1 MQSLDSIEVKIR
13 RLLDSR
19 GILVMGISPVVPLP
33 AVPERFSPQALL
45 KQARSVICYAVPM
58 PKGIV
63 FADSNDLDL
72 YWRFSNTAYRSLDA
86 ASNQLC
92 LMLEEAGALAVPI
105 YGCFPW
111 KLVDN
116 EFWGLLPLVYWAEQA
131 GLGKLTKCGLLA
143 HPNYGTRILLG
154 GVVTTLDLEPTGK
167 QSDELC
173 PPGCFDCIQACPVQ
187 AIARTGKV
195 NHNLCLRYSTS
206 NPLAAHLAQDLKTR
220 DSPTFERLL
229 NTVGVDDH
237 ASYLCF
243 KCLKV
248 CPLNNRTSP
257 G

>member
-1 MQSLDSIEVKIR
+1 MQRPEGIEVKIR
-13 RLLDSR
+13 SLLDCQ
-19 GILVMGISPVVPLP
+19 GISVMGISPVVPLP

-45 KQARSVICYAVPM
+45 KEARSVICYAVPM

-72 YWRFSNTAYRSLDA
+72 YWRYCNMAYRSLDVT
-86 ASNQLC
+86 SNRLC
-92 LMLEEAGALAVPI
+92 LMLEEEGASAIPI

-111 KLVDN
+111 KLLEG

-131 GLGKLTKCGLLA
+131 GLGKLTRSGLLA
-143 HPNYGTRILLG
+143 NPKNGTRILLG
-154 GVVTTLDLEPTGK
+154 GVVTTLDLEPTGR
-167 QSDELC
+167 QNDEPC
-173 PPGCFDCIQACPVQ
+173 PPGCFDCIEACPVH
-187 AIARTGKV
+187 AIGRTGKV

-248 CPLNNRTSP
+248 CPLNQK
-257 G
+257 